1 LVASAKLFQS
11 NQYQQLFAQH
21 QLADFGAI
29 WVRDIA
35 WFEPPNERRGGW
47 SGVGTIELQDGAL
60 QDTALQDDALQSSIH
75 APLRLFV
82 KKQQNHGRKSWRHP
96 FAGEP
101 TFRREFNNLKF
112 LAKHNIGA
120 PKLVYYAEN
129 MAAKQAILITEELI
143 DFVPLDTVQLSSL
156 NQAQQHTLI
165 QTVATEVKR
174 FHNAGLV
181 HRALYPKHIFV
192 KNAQTAAEIAFIDL
206 EKARHSNF
214 ACYRAYFDLAAF
226 LRHSDWSA
234 DNKQLFINTYLAKQ
248 DVNFFDKLLCNMINR
263 RANRG

>member
-1 LVASAKLFQS
+1 LAASAKLFQS

-29 WVRDIA
+29 WARDIA

-47 SGVGTIELQDGAL
+47 SGVGTMAL
-60 QDTALQDDALQSSIH
+60 QGGTLQGSIH

-96 FAGEP
+96 LAGEP
-101 TFRREFNNLKF
+101 TFRREFANLKF

-120 PKLVYYAEN
+120 PKLVFYAEN
-129 MAAKQAILITEELI
+129 ICFAENLAAKQAILITEELI
-143 DFVPLDTVQLSSL
+143 DFVPLDTVQLSNL

-165 QTVATEVKR
+165 QTVATEIKR

-206 EKARHSNF
+206 EKARHSNY
-214 ACYRAYFDLAAF
+214 AWYRAYFDLAAF
-226 LRHSDWSA
+226 TRHAIGWSA
-234 DNKQLFINTYLAKQ
+234 DNKQLFIKTYFAKQ
-248 DVNFFDKLLCNMINR
+248 ELNFFDKLLCNMINR
-263 RANRG
+263 RAKRG

>member
-1 LVASAKLFQS
+1 LAASVKLFQS
-11 NQYQQLFAQH
+11 NQYQQLFAQY
-21 QLADFGAI
+21 QLADFSAI
-29 WVRDIA
+29 WARDIA
-35 WFEPPNERRGGW
+35 WFESPNERRGGW
-47 SGVGTIELQDGAL
+47 SGVGVMEM
-60 QDTALQDDALQSSIH
+60 QDDVLQSSIH

-101 TFRREFNNLKF
+101 TFRREFANLKF
-112 LAKHNIGA
+112 LAKHSIGA

-129 MAAKQAILITEELI
+129 MAAKQAILITEELT

-165 QTVATEVKR
+165 QTVATEIKR

-192 KNAQTAAEIAFIDL
+192 KNAQNTQNAATEIALIDL
-206 EKARHSNF
+206 EKARFSPL
-214 ACYRAYFDLAAF
+214 AWYRAYFDLAAF
-226 LRHSDWSA
+226 TRHAIGWSA
-234 DNKQLFINTYLAKQ
+234 DNKQLFIKTYFAKQ
-248 DVNFFDKLLCNMINR
+248 ELNFFDKLLCNMINR
-263 RANRG
+263 RAKRG